1 MIYSDF
7 LSFDTE
13 TTDLIKPGQTIEA
26 EDFPRLK
33 QIGMVQFDDLG
44 EVYGREEK
52 LVASEAYSKR
62 GAERVH
68 GISDR
73 EAGRR
78 GIPELRALVTVY
90 ECLEAAQIVVGWN
103 IKFDIDVLRATCLRL
118 GRDHHKLIRPGLRV
132 IDLQEIMTPIVD
144 ARFEDGGQ
152 KWPSLED
159 GYQHLFGRSIADHH
173 NAYQDAKACMEIF
186 MELARR
192 GAISDIKLKD
202 AA

>member
-7 LSFDTE
+7 LALDAE

-33 QIGMVQFDDLG
+33 QIGMVQFDDQG
-44 EVYGREEK
+44 NVFGREEK

-68 GISDR
+68 GITDR
-73 EAGRR
+73 QAGRR
-78 GIPELRALVTVY
+78 GIPEIRALVTIY
-90 ECLEAAQIVVGWN
+90 EALAASQVLTGWN
-103 IKFDIDVLRATCLRL
+103 IKFDLDVIRATCHRL
-118 GRDHHKLIRPGLRV
+118 KRDHTKLIRAGLRV
-132 IDLQEIMTPIVD
+132 VDLQEIMIPVVD

-152 KWPSLED
+152 KFPSLEQ
-159 GYQHLFGRSIADHH
+159 GYEFLFGQPIAGHH
-173 NAYQDAKACMEIF
+173 NAYRDAKACMEIF
-186 MELARR
+186 LEVARR
-192 GAISDIKLKD
+192 GLVPDLELKE

>member
-7 LSFDTE
+7 LALDAE

-33 QIGMVQFDDLG
+33 QIGLVQFDDLG
-44 EVYGREEK
+44 QIYGREEK
-52 LVASEAYSKR
+52 LVASDAYSKR

-68 GISDR
+68 GITDR
-73 EAGRR
+73 QAGRR

-103 IKFDIDVLRATCLRL
+103 IKFDMDVLRATALRL
-118 GRDHHKLIRPGLRV
+118 GRDHHKLIRSGLRV
-132 IDLQEIMTPIVD
+132 VDLQEIMTPVVD

-152 KWPSLED
+152 KWPSLDE
-159 GYQHLFGRSIADHH
+159 GYRFLFGREIAGHH
-173 NAYQDAKACMEIF
+173 NAYRDAKACMEIF
-186 MELARR
+186 LELARR
-192 GAISDIKLKD
+192 GVIADLKLREV
-202 AA
+202 A